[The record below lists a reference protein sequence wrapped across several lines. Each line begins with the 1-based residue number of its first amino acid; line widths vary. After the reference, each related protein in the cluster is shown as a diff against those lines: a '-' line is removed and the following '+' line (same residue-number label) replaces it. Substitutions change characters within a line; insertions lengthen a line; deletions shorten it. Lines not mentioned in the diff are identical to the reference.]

1 MRCEIHKSNYE
12 KLKAEFLKLTHKTK
26 QLEAEAADLEAKK
39 VSVEEASQLAE
50 EKFQK
55 EMDQL
60 KAQIGSLQ
68 SQVPTEAE
76 KFLMDRELKNKYE
89 AVWRDRL
96 TNLMED
102 LEAAKLTIH
111 NLTQENMNL

>member
-1 MRCEIHKSNYE
+1 MLFFVLR
-12 KLKAEFLKLTHKTK
+12 LTHKTK

-39 VSVEEASQLAE
+39 VSVVEASQLAE

-68 SQVPTEAE
+68 SQVSIT
-76 KFLMDRELKNKYE
+76 KKRKKNVDLKKSNSF
-89 AVWRDRL
+89 
-96 TNLMED
+96 
-102 LEAAKLTIH
+102 
-111 NLTQENMNL
+111 

>member
-1 MRCEIHKSNYE
+1 MGQGKTYNIHSSGWGSPERAGGMVLISSYPLWGIPARRMYVLYYNHH
-12 KLKAEFLKLTHKTK
+12 LLFFVLRLTHKTK

-68 SQVPTEAE
+68 SQVSVTKYNE
-76 KFLMDRELKNKYE
+76 KN
-89 AVWRDRL
+89 VGG
-96 TNLMED
+96 
-102 LEAAKLTIH
+102 
-111 NLTQENMNL
+111 